1 MRVSG
6 ILASKGSSVA
16 TLSADDSGADAVR
29 QLRTHGIGSLVVTAD
44 GRRIIGIV
52 SERDIVRQLAEG
64 CDVLTKPVSELMS
77 TGVRTCAPDDSV
89 EELMRVMTELRTRHL
104 PVEEDGQLI
113 GIISIGD
120 VVKSRVNELEDERR
134 HLHDYITAGR

>member
-16 TLSADDSGADAVR
+16 TLGADDSGAEAVR
-29 QLRTHGIGSLVVTAD
+29 QLRTRGIGAMVVTAE
-44 GRRIIGIV
+44 GHRIIGIV

-64 CDVLTKPVSELMS
+64 CDVLTMPVSELMS
-77 TGVRTCAPDDSV
+77 TGVRTCSPDDSV
-89 EELMRVMTELRTRHL
+89 EELMRMMTELRTRHL
-104 PVEEDGQLI
+104 PVEVDGQLI
-113 GIISIGD
+113 GIVSIGD